1 MSNVGTYTIEV
12 DEYRRLV
19 TIKVRGSFDDA
30 KVAEFHAEY
39 LKKVYPLNTTNFLL
53 ILDSL
58 DMEVINREMLPKLQV
73 SFAFYRKSNFREIC
87 FIILNEQIRQQVLK
101 VVRFSGISEI
111 SDVTYILPEEL
122 EKKIQ
127 NHIQSNR

>member
-30 KVAEFHAEY
+30 KVEEFHAEY
-39 LKKVYPLNTTNFLL
+39 LKKVYPLHTTNFLL

-58 DMEVINREMLPKLQV
+58 GMDVIDREMLPKLQV
-73 SFAFYRKSNFREIC
+73 SFAFYRKSNFKEIC

-122 EKKIQ
+122 ERKIQ
-127 NHIQSNR
+127 NHIQNNR

>member
-12 DEYRRLV
+12 DEYRRLI

-122 EKKIQ
+122 ERKIQ
-127 NHIQSNR
+127 NHIQNNR